1 MKRPHRRAA
10 EWPGAASSPTPRVR
24 ALGYFEYIR
33 RERAR
38 YGLRLL
44 HSIVANI

>member
-1 MKRPHRRAA
+1 
-10 EWPGAASSPTPRVR
+10 VR

-38 YGLRLL
+38 YGLRLFR
-44 HSIVANI
+44 SIALNI